1 MDMARYLFVV
11 SKTRPELRE
20 YLLQHFLDEEDVLV
34 TLDRRRGER
43 RRAPGEPQTERRQ
56 AHRRWRPEND
66 EALES
71 IGAFMVPLEE
81 RAPVA

>member
-1 MDMARYLFVV
+1 MARYLFVV
-11 SKTRPELRE
+11 SKTRPELRD
-20 YLLQHFLDEEDVLV
+20 YLILHFTDEQDVLV
-34 TLDRRRGER
+34 TLDRRLGER
-43 RRAPGEPQTERRQ
+43 RRAHAETGSERRQ

-81 RAPVA
+81 GEPVA

>member
-1 MDMARYLFVV
+1 MARYLFVV
-11 SKTRPELRE
+11 AKTRPELRE
-20 YLLQHFLDEEDVLV
+20 YLTHHFADEGDVEV

-43 RRAPGEPQTERRQ
+43 RRTRRDQGPERRL

-71 IGAFMVPLEE
+71 IGAFLVALEHRE
-81 RAPVA
+81 TAV